1 MAPAKK
7 PSLPSDCVTQE
18 TTRRSKAD
26 PLPIRVLLV
35 DDHAMVRQGLKSL
48 LENYPDVQ
56 VIGEA
61 GNGEEAVFLAD
72 QLRPGIVVMDV
83 NMPQMNGIEATALIK
98 ERHPEMPIIG
108 LSVNCDANTQKAMKA
123 AGALVMIRKEE
134 AVEQLYNQIQE
145 TIGGSLSIEK
155 STLDLF
161 HSVTPQPEPQSIGP
175 RTSI

>member
-1 MAPAKK
+1 
-7 PSLPSDCVTQE
+7 
-18 TTRRSKAD
+18 
-26 PLPIRVLLV
+26 
-35 DDHAMVRQGLKSL
+35 MVRQGLKSL

-61 GNGEEAVFLAD
+61 GNGEEAVFL
-72 QLRPGIVVMDV
+72 IVVMDV
-83 NMPQMNGIEATALIK
+83 NMPQMNGIEATAIIK

-108 LSVNCDANTQKAMKA
+108 LSVNGDANTQKAMKA
-123 AGALVMIRKEE
+123 AGALVMIRKAE

-161 HSVTPQPEPQSIGP
+161 DSVTPPARPQSIGP
-175 RTSI
+175 RTSL